1 MARKNLFLSLLLC
14 YSLFRAADSH
24 LVIEEKTE
32 CNLSRSSKMD
42 LSDLPPISIDY
53 LVQITFCKTD
63 SIFCCAILIEDLTR
77 KSQKVSRKEAEN
89 KKSSKKNAK
98 RKISPKPRPPPAAN
112 CVPTFKTCK
121 PHSNSCCHY
130 CALCKCRIFQ
140 TICQCLMLNPK
151 C

>member
-1 MARKNLFLSLLLC
+1 MTMEFFLPTMAIKNLFLSLLLC

-32 CNLSRSSKMD
+32 CNLSRRSKMD
-42 LSDLPPISIDY
+42 LSDLPPISI
-53 LVQITFCKTD
+53 V
-63 SIFCCAILIEDLTR
+63 DLTR

-98 RKISPKPRPPPAAN
+98 RKISPKPRPSPAAN

-121 PHSNSCCHY
+121 PHLNSCCHY